1 MKIRSDFVT
10 NSSSSSF
17 IFKNIAGFD
26 KDFYEKEYDLWPLEP
41 IHEQQRMDLEE
52 VFEWY
57 LEDIYDII
65 FGDYPKC
72 LGYFS
77 TDEVPE
83 QLKLFFNKLKT
94 VDITEEQWEKI
105 AAIFVLT
112 VIFYK
117 RNETEALSEE
127 EITNAIWEALAVKLP
142 KSTDNTDYTLYLFI
156 ERDPEKLL
164 EYALKYT
171 NMPIGIILEKLLD
184 ATYMF
189 FWPADASGF
198 MDEERIK
205 ASPAC
210 ILGCTHMG

>member
-1 MKIRSDFVT
+1 MKIRLDFVT

-52 VFEWY
+52 VFKWY
-57 LEDIYDII
+57 LEDIYGMI
-65 FGDYPKC
+65 FGDYPKY

-77 TDEVPE
+77 TKKIPE
-83 QLKLFFNKLKT
+83 HLGMFFNKLKT
-94 VDITEEQWEKI
+94 IDITDEQWEKI

-117 RNETEALSEE
+117 GNEIEVLSEE
-127 EITNAIWEALAVKLP
+127 EIINAAWEALAVKLP
-142 KSTDNTDYTLYLFI
+142 KSTSNTNYTLYLFI

-164 EYALKYT
+164 AYSLKYAD
-171 NMPIGIILEKLLD
+171 MPIGIILEKLLD

-198 MDEERIK
+198 MDEEMIK

>member
-1 MKIRSDFVT
+1 MKIRLDFVT

-26 KDFYEKEYDLWPLEP
+26 KDFYEKEYNLWPLEP

-52 VFEWY
+52 VFKWY
-57 LEDIYDII
+57 LEDIYGMI
-65 FGDYPKC
+65 FGDCPKC
-72 LGYFS
+72 MGYFS
-77 TDEVPE
+77 TDEIPE
-83 QLKLFFNKLKT
+83 ELKMFFNKLKT
-94 VDITEEQWEKI
+94 IDITEEQWEKI

-117 RNETEALSEE
+117 RNEIESLSEE
-127 EITNAIWEALAVKLP
+127 EITNADWEALATKLP

-164 EYALKYT
+164 AYSLKYAD
-171 NMPIGIILEKLLD
+171 MPIGIILEKLLD

-189 FWPADASGF
+189 FWPAEASGF
-198 MDEERIK
+198 VDEERIK
-205 ASPAC
+205 ASSAC